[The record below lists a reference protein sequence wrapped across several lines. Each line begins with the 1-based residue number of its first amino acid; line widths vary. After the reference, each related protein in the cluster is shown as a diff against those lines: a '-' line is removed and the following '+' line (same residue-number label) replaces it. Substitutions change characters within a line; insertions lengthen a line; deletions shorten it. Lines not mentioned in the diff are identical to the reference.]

1 MSSAGLNALLKA
13 LLIRGKQKGTQ
24 YAPDQVR
31 NPGAVTSVDEPI
43 GAMSRDLDAIPAE
56 VRQARRQAR
65 DAQGVDRLAQPVTAD
80 PDLPMELSMRA
91 GNRAMFESEAEGGS
105 ITDHL
110 RRTQFERSPSRLPD
124 ASGIPKKMQK
134 SEMIEAMEQD
144 FQYAQKEFE
153 RLAGRPPTPKEMSDI
168 GTLEHLIDI
177 LKDASGESRVPSNNL
192 NPLDEIPF

>member
-31 NPGAVTSVDEPI
+31 
-43 GAMSRDLDAIPAE
+43 
-56 VRQARRQAR
+56 QARQQAR

-105 ITDHL
+105 ITDNL